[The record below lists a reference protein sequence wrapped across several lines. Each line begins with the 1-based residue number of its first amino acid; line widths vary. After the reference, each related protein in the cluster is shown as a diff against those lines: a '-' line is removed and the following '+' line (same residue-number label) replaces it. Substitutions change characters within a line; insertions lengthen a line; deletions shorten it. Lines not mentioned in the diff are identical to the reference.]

1 MHQVKSCDVV
11 QMGQNGNGQT
21 KNNKNCLGHELNSLS
36 AFNGK
41 GSNGNGKLT
50 KNDKSYTSL
59 SDRSGS
65 PTFSTNGG
73 DL

>member
-1 MHQVKSCDVV
+1 MHQVKPLDVV
-11 QMGQNGNGQT
+11 QMGQNGNG
-21 KNNKNCLGHELNSLS
+21 KNSLGHELNSLS
-36 AFNGK
+36 AFNG
-41 GSNGNGKLT
+41 NVKLT